1 MKRYL
6 QCNSGIATGPHKIK
20 NMFVLDNID
29 NIRKKAITIVR
40 SLSSEALN
48 TIPEGFNNNIAWNFG
63 HIVVSGY
70 SLVFKATGADPGFS
84 IPYVELFRKGSKPGE
99 PVSAAQIEALVELSD
114 QFTATVKKALAQENC
129 FRDITAYT
137 TGTFG
142 VAVTTI
148 SDMLTTVAMHDTCH
162 WQTIRDYQRI
172 LALQEENPKVTS

>member
-1 MKRYL
+1 
-6 QCNSGIATGPHKIK
+6 
-20 NMFVLDNID
+20 MFVLDNID
-29 NIRKKAITIVR
+29 SIRKKVITIVR
-40 SLSSEALN
+40 SLSPEALN

-70 SLVFKATGADPGFS
+70 SLVFKATGADPDFS

-99 PVSAAQIEALVELSD
+99 PVSAAQVEALIELSD
-114 QFTATVKKALAQENC
+114 RFTTTVKKALTQEES

-142 VAVTTI
+142 VSVTTI
-148 SDMLTTVAMHDTCH
+148 NDMLVTVAMHDTCH

-172 LALQEENPKVTS
+172 LALRQENPRVAS